1 MSCPPTPGKGKV
13 QHCGKEIRE
22 PDEQVLPGF
31 TVLPAEAPPYPT
43 LRRAYWSAELPKM
56 DCRALD
62 EPLQQFEKMLRGK
75 EAEVRRL
82 CEEYNLYA
90 DLSVRVFAASNDL
103 PELVLPDTCS
113 RRLAS
118 IGRHAKRMFSFSAA
132 ISAAGAPAAVSR
144 STPSSGFFFTQS
156 AYCSIHAS
164 MYFASPVV

>member
-1 MSCPPTPGKGKV
+1 MKQTPQIRLVFTLTRRDRADFDRDAVTRGLGILPTRSCPPTPGKGKV
-13 QHCGKEIRE
+13 QHCGREIHE

-43 LRRAYWSAELPKM
+43 LRHAYWSAELPKM

-90 DLSVRVFAASNDL
+90 DLSVRGVCGVQRFTGADSPGQQGRIFGVRGSNGQL
-103 PELVLPDTCS
+103 
-113 RRLAS
+113 
-118 IGRHAKRMFSFSAA
+118 
-132 ISAAGAPAAVSR
+132 
-144 STPSSGFFFTQS
+144 
-156 AYCSIHAS
+156 
-164 MYFASPVV
+164 

>member
-1 MSCPPTPGKGKV
+1 MKQTPQIRLVFTLTKRDGTDFERDAVTRGLGISPTRSCPPTPGKGKV
-13 QHCGKEIRE
+13 QHCGKEIHE

-43 LRRAYWSAELPKM
+43 LRHAYWSTELPKM

-90 DLSVRVFAASNDL
+90 DLTVRVFAASNDL
-103 PELVLPDTCS
+103 PELVLPDGS
-113 RRLAS
+113 VAFWAS
-118 IGRHAKRMFSFSAA
+118 EG
-132 ISAAGAPAAVSR
+132 AAVS
-144 STPSSGFFFTQS
+144 FDF
-156 AYCSIHAS
+156 YLD
-164 MYFASPVV
+164 

>member
-1 MSCPPTPGKGKV
+1 MKQTPQIRLVFTLTKRDGTDFERDAVTRGLGILPTRSCPPTPGKGKV

-43 LRRAYWSAELPKM
+43 LRHAYWSTELPKM

-82 CEEYNLYA
+82 
-90 DLSVRVFAASNDL
+90 
-103 PELVLPDTCS
+103 
-113 RRLAS
+113 
-118 IGRHAKRMFSFSAA
+118 M
-132 ISAAGAPAAVSR
+132 
-144 STPSSGFFFTQS
+144 
-156 AYCSIHAS
+156 
-164 MYFASPVV
+164 

>member
-1 MSCPPTPGKGKV
+1 MKQTPQIRLVFALTRRDRADFDRNAVTRGLGISPTRSCPPTSGKGKV
-13 QHCGKEIRE
+13 QHCGREIHE

-43 LRRAYWSAELPKM
+43 LRHAYWSAELPKM

-82 CEEYNLYA
+82 CEEYDLYA

-103 PELVLPDTCS
+103 PELVLPDS
-113 RRLAS
+113 SVAFWAS
-118 IGRHAKRMFSFSAA
+118 VG
-132 ISAAGAPAAVSR
+132 AAVS
-144 STPSSGFFFTQS
+144 FDF
-156 AYCSIHAS
+156 YLD
-164 MYFASPVV
+164 

>member
-1 MSCPPTPGKGKV
+1 MKQTPQIRLVFTLTKRDDADFDRDAVTRGLGILPTRSCPPTPGKGKV
-13 QHCGKEIRE
+13 QHCGREIHE

-43 LRRAYWSAELPKM
+43 LRHAHWSTELPKM

-82 CEEYNLYA
+82 CEEYDLYA

-103 PELVLPDTCS
+103 PELVLPDS
-113 RRLAS
+113 RVAFLAS
-118 IGRHAKRMFSFSAA
+118 VGATVSFD
-132 ISAAGAPAAVSR
+132 
-144 STPSSGFFFTQS
+144 F
-156 AYCSIHAS
+156 YLD
-164 MYFASPVV
+164 